1 MLPCDWLVLLLD
13 GVNMNRRLSALTLSL
28 LAVALAGC
36 SIIPDSKKIEY
47 KSAGKAPSLEVPPDL
62 SQISRDDRF
71 SVPDATGKGSAT
83 FSAYSAD
90 RVPGAQ
96 AQNSVV
102 LPQVDKVRVERSG
115 NQRWLVVSAPA
126 DKVWD
131 TVKDFWQETGFIVNI
146 ERAEAGVM
154 ETDWAENRAK
164 IPDDI
169 IRNTLGKLID
179 SLYSTGERDKF
190 RTRFEPGNEPG
201 TTDIFISHR
210 GMEEVY
216 TSSAKDDVRWQP
228 RAADPEL
235 EAEMLRRLMVRLGSE
250 EKRAEAS
257 VASAKAEPRAKLAR
271 SDDGSGT
278 LEVLERF
285 DRAWRR
291 VGLALDRVG
300 FTVEDRDRE
309 KGIYFVRYVDPDAD
323 NNKKDPGFLSK
334 MAFWNSKDPVADS
347 KVQYRIHLSQNGTGT
362 QVQVLSNE
370 GGSDKSETAK
380 KIIALLYQQ
389 LQ

>member
-1 MLPCDWLVLLLD
+1 
-13 GVNMNRRLSALTLSL
+13 MNRRLSGLALSL

-36 SIIPDSKKIEY
+36 SLLPDSRKIEY
-47 KSAGKAPSLEVPPDL
+47 KSAGKAPTLEVPPDL
-62 SQISRDDRF
+62 TQVTRDDKYL
-71 SVPDATGKGSAT
+71 VPDAAGKGSAT

-90 RVPGAQ
+90 RTPQAQ
-96 AQNSVV
+96 AQNSAV

-115 NQRWLVVSAPA
+115 NQRWLVVTAPA
-126 DKVWD
+126 DKLWD
-131 TVKDFWQETGFIVNI
+131 TVKDFWQETGFIINV
-146 ERAEAGVM
+146 ERPEAGVM

-164 IPDDI
+164 IGQDF
-169 IRNTLGKLID
+169 IRNTLGRLLD

-190 RTRFEPGNEPG
+190 RTRFEPGSTPG
-201 TTDIFISHR
+201 TTDIFVSHR

-216 TSSAKDDVRWQP
+216 TSSAKDDTRWQP

-257 VASAKAEPRAKLAR
+257 LASVKAEPRAKLAK
-271 SDDGSGT
+271 SDDGAGT
-278 LEVLERF
+278 LEVLDRF

-300 FTVEDRDRE
+300 FTVEDRDRSR
-309 KGIYFVRYVDPDAD
+309 GLYFVRYVDPDAD
-323 NNKKDPGFLSK
+323 NRSKKDTGLLSK
-334 MAFWNSKDPVADS
+334 LAFWKSDTPVNTNA
-347 KVQYRIHLSQNGTGT
+347 QYRIHVSEDGQ
-362 QVQVLSNE
+362 QSIVKVLSAE
-370 GGSDKSETAK
+370 GGTDKSETAK
-380 KIIALLYQQ
+380 KILGLLLQQ

>member
-1 MLPCDWLVLLLD
+1 
-13 GVNMNRRLSALTLSL
+13 MNRRLSSLTLSL
-28 LAVALAGC
+28 LVIALAGC
-36 SIIPDSKKIEY
+36 SMLPDSRKIDY
-47 KSAGKAPSLEVPPDL
+47 KSSGKAPTLEVPPDL

-71 SVPDATGKGSAT
+71 LVPDAAGKGTAT
-83 FSAYSAD
+83 YSAYNAE
-90 RVPGAQ
+90 RTPAAQ

-115 NQRWLVVSAPA
+115 NQRWLVVALPA
-126 DKVWD
+126 DKLWD
-131 TVKDFWQETGFIVNI
+131 TVKDFWQETGFIVAL
-146 ERAEAGVM
+146 ERPDAGVM

-164 IPDDI
+164 IGQDF
-169 IRNTLGKLID
+169 IRNALGSVLD

-190 RTRFEPGNEPG
+190 RTRFETGSQPG

-216 TSSAKDDVRWQP
+216 TSAAKDDTRWQP
-228 RAADPEL
+228 RPPDAEL

-257 VASAKAEPRAKLAR
+257 IAAAKAEPLAKLAKA
-271 SDDGSGT
+271 DDGSGT
-278 LEVLERF
+278 LEVAERF

-300 FTVEDRDRE
+300 FTVEDRDRTR
-309 KGIYFVRYVDPDAD
+309 GLYFVRYVDPEVD
-323 NNKKDPGFLSK
+323 NAKKDQGGFLSK
-334 MAFWNSKDPVADS
+334 LAFWKSKEPAASS
-347 KVQYRIHLSQNGTGT
+347 KVQYRVHVAEAGAQSV
-362 QVQVLSNE
+362 VQILTSE
-370 GGSDKSETAK
+370 GGTDKSDTAK
-380 KIIALLYQQ
+380 RILALLYQQ